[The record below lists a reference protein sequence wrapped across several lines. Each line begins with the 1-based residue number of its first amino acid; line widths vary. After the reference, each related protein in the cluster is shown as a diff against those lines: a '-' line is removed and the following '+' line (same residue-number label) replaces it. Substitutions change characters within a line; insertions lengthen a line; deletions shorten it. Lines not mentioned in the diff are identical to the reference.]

1 MEKAKLL
8 YNKIKLL
15 EKSILQNF
23 INDGSFAHKDFCHFP
38 KPTPTQMQIMQYL
51 LDHIN
56 ENVYQRDLEDVL
68 DLKRATVSGVL
79 QTMEKNNL
87 IKRTVDDKDTRIK
100 KIILNEKTKEI
111 FIRNKKRLDEIE
123 NIIIQDISE
132 KELETFLLVI
142 DKMIENI
149 KKDALPKK

>member
-68 DLKRATVSGVL
+68 DLKRAKAL
-79 QTMEKNNL
+79 YYKQW
-87 IKRTVDDKDTRIK
+87 K
-100 KIILNEKTKEI
+100 KIIL
-111 FIRNKKRLDEIE
+111 L
-123 NIIIQDISE
+123 
-132 KELETFLLVI
+132 KELS
-142 DKMIENI
+142 MIKILEL
-149 KKDALPKK
+149 KK